1 MDVVNYS
8 AARAELKSVMDRVC
22 DDNETV
28 VISRSGGSAVVMIS
42 LDEYNAQKET
52 NYLLR
57 SPGNAKRLRASI
69 DALDAGEGVEF
80 ED

>member
-1 MDVVNYS
+1 MEVLNYS
-8 AARAELKSVMDRVC
+8 TVRAELKSVMDRIC

-28 VISRSGGSAVVMIS
+28 VISRNGGSAVVMIS

-57 SPGNAKRLRASI
+57 SPRNAKRLRQSI
-69 DALDAGEGVEF
+69 ETLNAGEVVEF

>member
-1 MDVVNYS
+1 MNYS
-8 AARAELKSVMDRVC
+8 AARAELKSVMDNVC

-52 NYLLR
+52 NYLLH
-57 SPGNAKRLRASI
+57 SPRNVKRLRDSI
-69 DALDAGEGVEF
+69 DALNAGDGVEF
-80 ED
+80 EG

>member
-1 MDVVNYS
+1 MEVLNYS
-8 AARAELKSVMDRVC
+8 TVRAELKSVMDRVC

-28 VISRSGGSAVVMIS
+28 VVTRNGGSAVVMIS

-57 SPGNAKRLRASI
+57 SPQNAKRLRQSI
-69 DALDAGEGVEF
+69 ESLNAGEVVEF